1 MISCKAP
8 CKVNVSL
15 RILGKRPDGFHE
27 VDTVMVPLD
36 LCDVLEF
43 SPAARLEMSCDAPGV
58 PLDESNLVMK
68 AGRLMERE
76 LGRPMPWHVRLVKK
90 VPHGAGLGGGS
101 SDAACVLRTL
111 NELERGGLS
120 RERLAELG
128 GEIGSDV
135 GFFIYGAASRCTGRG
150 EKVEPLPE
158 WKDWRPRIVLL
169 KPSFGVS
176 TPDAYR
182 RWSGSRE
189 LPGIPYGEQDV
200 DGHVLVN
207 DLERPVFEKHLFL
220 AEMKRWLVGRPGV
233 RGAMMSGSGST
244 MFAVVEDEGAGRALM
259 EDAAR
264 ELSGAVKTGDMMWMI
279 EKMYPPMKKQLVA
292 SFPGGEAS
300 FMETMREKMRAAS
313 AVMKERGMVVET
325 YEIGQPAAE
334 HLVKGGSEALVV
346 LPTRMVISMK
356 RPDGVPVKVENTGV
370 LVLVKDLK
378 DKGPWTFIDAS
389 RMNAN
394 GLRSMFYDLPE
405 KVNLPPVSS
414 RQLPVGQ

>member
-15 RILGKRPDGFHE
+15 RVLGKRPDGFHE

-76 LGRPMPWHVRLVKK
+76 LGRSMPWHVRLVKK

-111 NELERGGLS
+111 NELEHGGLS

-158 WKDWRPRIVLL
+158 WEGWRPRVVLL

-200 DGHVLVN
+200 GGHVLVN

-220 AEMKRWLVGRPGV
+220 AEMKRWLVKRPGV
-233 RGAMMSGSGST
+233 CGAMMSGSGST
-244 MFAVVEDEGAGRALM
+244 MFAVVEDEGTGRALM

-264 ELSGAVKTGDMMWMI
+264 ELDPTLWMWSGLVMQGD
-279 EKMYPPMKKQLVA
+279 
-292 SFPGGEAS
+292 
-300 FMETMREKMRAAS
+300 
-313 AVMKERGMVVET
+313 ER
-325 YEIGQPAAE
+325 
-334 HLVKGGSEALVV
+334 
-346 LPTRMVISMK
+346 
-356 RPDGVPVKVENTGV
+356 
-370 LVLVKDLK
+370 
-378 DKGPWTFIDAS
+378 
-389 RMNAN
+389 
-394 GLRSMFYDLPE
+394 
-405 KVNLPPVSS
+405 
-414 RQLPVGQ
+414 

>member
-1 MISCKAP
+1 MISRSAP

-27 VDTVMVPLD
+27 VDTVMVPLE

-43 SPAARLEMSCDAPGV
+43 SPADALAMSCDAPGV

-76 LGRPMPWHVRLVKK
+76 LGRPMPWHVHLVKN

-101 SDAACVLRTL
+101 SDAACVLCAL
-111 NELERGGLS
+111 NELEHGGLPP
-120 RERLAELG
+120 ERLAELA

-135 GFFIYGAASRCTGRG
+135 GFFIYGAACRCTGRG

-158 WKDWRPRIVLL
+158 WGEWRPQVVLL

-182 RWSGSRE
+182 RWAGSRE
-189 LPGIPYGEQDV
+189 LPGIPYGEQRV

-220 AEMKRWLVGRPGV
+220 AEMKSWLLERPGV

-244 MFAVVEDEGAGRALM
+244 MFAVAEDAEAARRLM

-264 ELSGAVKTGDMMWMI
+264 ELDPTLWMWSG
-279 EKMYPPMKKQLVA
+279 
-292 SFPGGEAS
+292 
-300 FMETMREKMRAAS
+300 R
-313 AVMKERGMVVET
+313 VMQRG
-325 YEIGQPAAE
+325 A
-334 HLVKGGSEALVV
+334 
-346 LPTRMVISMK
+346 R
-356 RPDGVPVKVENTGV
+356 
-370 LVLVKDLK
+370 
-378 DKGPWTFIDAS
+378 
-389 RMNAN
+389 
-394 GLRSMFYDLPE
+394 
-405 KVNLPPVSS
+405 
-414 RQLPVGQ
+414 

>member
-1 MISCKAP
+1 MSCVEKAYA
-8 CKVNVSL
+8 KVNLTLAVGEKRLDGYHEVVSVMQRVSL
-15 RILGKRPDGFHE
+15 H
-27 VDTVMVPLD
+27 DTLTAERTASGISLTCSDPALPAGEEN
-36 LCDVLEF
+36 LAHRAAVLLFRETGITGG
-43 SPAARLEMSCDAPGV
+43 AALALEKSIP
-58 PLDESNLVMK
+58 SQ
-68 AGRLMERE
+68 
-76 LGRPMPWHVRLVKK
+76 
-90 VPHGAGLGGGS
+90 AGLGGGS

-150 EKVEPLPE
+150 EKVAPLPE

-182 RWSGSRE
+182 RWAGSRE

-264 ELSGAVKTGDMMWMI
+264 ELDPTLWMWSG
-279 EKMYPPMKKQLVA
+279 LV
-292 SFPGGEAS
+292 
-300 FMETMREKMRAAS
+300 M
-313 AVMKERGMVVET
+313 
-325 YEIGQPAAE
+325 Q
-334 HLVKGGSEALVV
+334 
-346 LPTRMVISMK
+346 
-356 RPDGVPVKVENTGV
+356 D
-370 LVLVKDLK
+370 
-378 DKGPWTFIDAS
+378 DA
-389 RMNAN
+389 R
-394 GLRSMFYDLPE
+394 
-405 KVNLPPVSS
+405 
-414 RQLPVGQ
+414 

>member
-15 RILGKRPDGFHE
+15 RVLGKRPDGFHE

-43 SPAARLEMSCDAPGV
+43 SPAACLEMSCDAPGV

-120 RERLAELG
+120 RERLA
-128 GEIGSDV
+128 
-135 GFFIYGAASRCTGRG
+135 
-150 EKVEPLPE
+150 KVEPLPE
-158 WKDWRPRIVLL
+158 WKGWRPRVVLL

-220 AEMKRWLVGRPGV
+220 AAVKRWLMGRPGV

-244 MFAVVEDEGAGRALM
+244 MFAVVEDEGTGRALM

-264 ELSGAVKTGDMMWMI
+264 ELDPTLWMWSG
-279 EKMYPPMKKQLVA
+279 LV
-292 SFPGGEAS
+292 
-300 FMETMREKMRAAS
+300 M
-313 AVMKERGMVVET
+313 
-325 YEIGQPAAE
+325 Q
-334 HLVKGGSEALVV
+334 
-346 LPTRMVISMK
+346 
-356 RPDGVPVKVENTGV
+356 D
-370 LVLVKDLK
+370 
-378 DKGPWTFIDAS
+378 DA
-389 RMNAN
+389 R
-394 GLRSMFYDLPE
+394 
-405 KVNLPPVSS
+405 
-414 RQLPVGQ
+414 

>member
-1 MISCKAP
+1 MISRSAP

-27 VDTVMVPLD
+27 VDTVMVPLE

-43 SPAARLEMSCDAPGV
+43 SPADALEMSCDAPGV

-76 LGRPMPWHVRLVKK
+76 LGRPMPWHVHLVKN

-101 SDAACVLRTL
+101 SDAACVLCAL
-111 NELERGGLS
+111 NELEHGGLPP
-120 RERLAELG
+120 ERLAELA

-135 GFFIYGAASRCTGRG
+135 GFFIYGAACRCTGRG

-158 WKDWRPRIVLL
+158 WGEWRPQVVLL

-182 RWSGSRE
+182 RWAGSRE
-189 LPGIPYGEQDV
+189 LPGIPYGEQRV

-220 AEMKRWLVGRPGV
+220 AEMKSWLLERPGV

-244 MFAVVEDEGAGRALM
+244 MFAVAEDAEAARRLM

-264 ELSGAVKTGDMMWMI
+264 ELDPTLWMWSG
-279 EKMYPPMKKQLVA
+279 
-292 SFPGGEAS
+292 
-300 FMETMREKMRAAS
+300 R
-313 AVMKERGMVVET
+313 VMQRG
-325 YEIGQPAAE
+325 A
-334 HLVKGGSEALVV
+334 
-346 LPTRMVISMK
+346 R
-356 RPDGVPVKVENTGV
+356 
-370 LVLVKDLK
+370 
-378 DKGPWTFIDAS
+378 
-389 RMNAN
+389 
-394 GLRSMFYDLPE
+394 
-405 KVNLPPVSS
+405 
-414 RQLPVGQ
+414 

>member
-15 RILGKRPDGFHE
+15 RVLGKRPDGFHE
-27 VDTVMVPLD
+27 VDTVMVPLE

-43 SPAARLEMSCDAPGV
+43 SPADSLEMSCDAPGV

-76 LGRPMPWHVRLVKK
+76 LGRPMRWHVHLVKN

-101 SDAACVLRTL
+101 SDAACVLCTL
-111 NELERGGLS
+111 NELEHGGLPP
-120 RERLAELG
+120 ERLAELA

-135 GFFIYGAASRCTGRG
+135 GFFIYGAACRCTGRG

-158 WKDWRPRIVLL
+158 WREWQPRVVLL

-182 RWSGSRE
+182 RWAGSRE
-189 LPGIPYGEQDV
+189 LPGIPYGEQRV

-220 AEMKRWLVGRPGV
+220 AEMKRWLVERPGV

-244 MFAVVEDEGAGRALM
+244 MFTVMEGAEAARTLM

-264 ELSGAVKTGDMMWMI
+264 ELDPTLWMWTG
-279 EKMYPPMKKQLVA
+279 
-292 SFPGGEAS
+292 
-300 FMETMREKMRAAS
+300 R
-313 AVMKERGMVVET
+313 VM
-325 YEIGQPAAE
+325 QPCA
-334 HLVKGGSEALVV
+334 
-346 LPTRMVISMK
+346 R
-356 RPDGVPVKVENTGV
+356 
-370 LVLVKDLK
+370 
-378 DKGPWTFIDAS
+378 
-389 RMNAN
+389 
-394 GLRSMFYDLPE
+394 
-405 KVNLPPVSS
+405 
-414 RQLPVGQ
+414 

>member
-1 MISCKAP
+1 MISCSAP

-15 RILGKRPDGFHE
+15 RVLGKRPDGFHE
-27 VDTVMVPLD
+27 VDTVMVPLE

-43 SPAARLEMSCDAPGV
+43 SPAGALEMSCDAPGV

-76 LGRPMPWHVRLVKK
+76 LGRPMPWHVRLVKN

-101 SDAACVLRTL
+101 SDAACVLSVL
-111 NELERGGLS
+111 NELEHGGLPP
-120 RERLAELG
+120 ERLAELA

-135 GFFIYGAASRCTGRG
+135 GFFIYGAACRCTGRG

-158 WKDWRPRIVLL
+158 WREWRPQVVLL

-182 RWSGSRE
+182 RWAGSGE
-189 LPGIPYGEQDV
+189 LPGIPYGEQRV

-220 AEMKRWLVGRPGV
+220 AEMKSWLLERSGV

-244 MFAVVEDEGAGRALM
+244 MFAVTEDAVAARRLM

-264 ELSGAVKTGDMMWMI
+264 ELDPTLWMWTG
-279 EKMYPPMKKQLVA
+279 
-292 SFPGGEAS
+292 
-300 FMETMREKMRAAS
+300 R
-313 AVMKERGMVVET
+313 VMQRG
-325 YEIGQPAAE
+325 I
-334 HLVKGGSEALVV
+334 
-346 LPTRMVISMK
+346 R
-356 RPDGVPVKVENTGV
+356 
-370 LVLVKDLK
+370 
-378 DKGPWTFIDAS
+378 
-389 RMNAN
+389 
-394 GLRSMFYDLPE
+394 
-405 KVNLPPVSS
+405 
-414 RQLPVGQ
+414 

>member
-15 RILGKRPDGFHE
+15 RVLGKRADGFHE
-27 VDTVMVPLD
+27 VDTVMVPLE

-43 SPAARLEMSCDAPGV
+43 FPADGLEMSCDAPGV

-76 LGRPMPWHVRLVKK
+76 LGRS
-90 VPHGAGLGGGS
+90 A
-101 SDAACVLRTL
+101 L
-111 NELERGGLS
+111 NELEHGGLS
-120 RERLAELG
+120 RRRLAELA

-135 GFFIYGAASRCTGRG
+135 GFFIYGMACRCTGRG

-158 WKDWRPRIVLL
+158 WREWRPWIVLL

-182 RWSGSRE
+182 RWAGSRE
-189 LPGIPYGEQDV
+189 LPGIPYGEQRV

-220 AEMKRWLVGRPGV
+220 AEMKRWLLERPGV

-244 MFAVVEDEGAGRALM
+244 MFAVAEDEEAACKLM

-264 ELSGAVKTGDMMWMI
+264 ELDPTLWMWSG
-279 EKMYPPMKKQLVA
+279 LV
-292 SFPGGEAS
+292 
-300 FMETMREKMRAAS
+300 MREGAR
-313 AVMKERGMVVET
+313 
-325 YEIGQPAAE
+325 
-334 HLVKGGSEALVV
+334 
-346 LPTRMVISMK
+346 
-356 RPDGVPVKVENTGV
+356 
-370 LVLVKDLK
+370 
-378 DKGPWTFIDAS
+378 
-389 RMNAN
+389 
-394 GLRSMFYDLPE
+394 
-405 KVNLPPVSS
+405 
-414 RQLPVGQ
+414 

>member
-15 RILGKRPDGFHE
+15 RVLGKRPDGFLE

-36 LCDVLEF
+36 LCDALQL
-43 SPAARLEMSCDAPGV
+43 SPAACLEMSCDAPGV

-76 LGRPMPWHVRLVKK
+76 LGRSMPWHVRLVKK

-111 NELERGGLS
+111 NELEHGGLS

-158 WKDWRPRIVLL
+158 WKGWRPRVVLL

-200 DGHVLVN
+200 GGHVLVN

-220 AEMKRWLVGRPGV
+220 AEVKRWLMGRPGV

-244 MFAVVEDEGAGRALM
+244 MFAVVEDEGTGRALM

-264 ELSGAVKTGDMMWMI
+264 ELDPTLWMWSG
-279 EKMYPPMKKQLVA
+279 LV
-292 SFPGGEAS
+292 
-300 FMETMREKMRAAS
+300 M
-313 AVMKERGMVVET
+313 
-325 YEIGQPAAE
+325 Q
-334 HLVKGGSEALVV
+334 
-346 LPTRMVISMK
+346 
-356 RPDGVPVKVENTGV
+356 D
-370 LVLVKDLK
+370 
-378 DKGPWTFIDAS
+378 DA
-389 RMNAN
+389 R
-394 GLRSMFYDLPE
+394 
-405 KVNLPPVSS
+405 
-414 RQLPVGQ
+414 